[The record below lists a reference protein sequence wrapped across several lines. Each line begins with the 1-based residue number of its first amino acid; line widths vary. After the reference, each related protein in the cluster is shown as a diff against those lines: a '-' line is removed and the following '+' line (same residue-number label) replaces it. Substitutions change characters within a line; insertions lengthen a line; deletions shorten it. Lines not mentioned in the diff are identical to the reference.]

1 MTGPSA
7 RPGRRWRSL
16 TLAVTLATALGTLSG
31 CSTVKGWFTDDKQK
45 AAEAADMATRVA
57 ADPVPARV
65 STLSPEEE
73 AAARAALPRLE
84 VEAPKPLKALL
95 ETYLDL
101 PRAVALPDATTVS
114 RAEWS
119 RLIAA
124 TPAQARQLVQTEG
137 YFQAEAEL
145 TQAPGAVWTVRLKLV
160 PGQQARVG
168 KLNVEVQ
175 GELAELVENN
185 DATAKAVRSEI
196 EDGWSLKTGEPF
208 QNDAWASAKNSVIAR
223 LRAEGYV
230 AATWSGT
237 AAEVD
242 AQTQQVRLFVVA
254 DSGPLYRAGPIDVE
268 GTVVHESARVK
279 ALAGFSTGAPMT
291 ETRLLEYQERLVKT
305 GLFDQVTVLL
315 DPDPDTAGTA
325 PIHVRVK
332 EAKLQAATLAVG
344 VSADTGPRISLEH
357 THRRVFGW
365 AATARNK
372 FEYGRDK
379 QAWDGEIATH
389 ADADFNSNL
398 VGGAVERLLTDT
410 DLVLSQR
417 LRVGRSQDMQT
428 RERLRFVEAERAR
441 ECSRLD
447 TLISDCV
454 DLRALS
460 ANQYMTWR
468 RLDNLILPTD
478 GYTLQ
483 LQAGAGVAD
492 GSESKTGGFGRLY
505 GRVIGY
511 WPLGS
516 SWYSQARLE
525 LGGVLTQSGVQV
537 PDSLRFRAG
546 GDESVRGY
554 EYRTLAPVRDD
565 GSVTGGK
572 LLFTASAE
580 IAHPIVASL
589 PSVWWATFI
598 DAGRAADSVKALNPA
613 LGYGVGVRWR
623 SPVGPLRLDWA
634 WGQEVHQSRIHLSVG
649 IAF

>member
-1 MTGPSA
+1 M
-7 RPGRRWRSL
+7 
-16 TLAVTLATALGTLSG
+16 LGLLSG
-31 CSTVKGWFTDDKQK
+31 CSTLRGWFDDEPDKGK
-45 AAEAADMATRVA
+45 AAAAA
-57 ADPVPARV
+57 ASEPASAPV
-65 STLSPEEE
+65 STRTPEEE

-84 VEAPKPLKALL
+84 VDAAKPLKALL

-101 PRAVALPDATTVS
+101 PRAVALPDATSVS

-137 YFQAEAEL
+137 HFDAEASV
-145 TQAPGAVWTVRLKLV
+145 TQEPGDVWTVRLALT
-160 PGQQARVG
+160 PGRQARIG
-168 KLNVEVQ
+168 KLTVEVQ
-175 GELAELVENN
+175 GELAELIENN
-185 DATAKAVRSEI
+185 DAAAKAVRSEV
-196 EDGWSLKTGEPF
+196 EDNWSLKVGEPF
-208 QNDAWASAKNSVIAR
+208 RNEAWSGAKNALMAR
-223 LRAEGYV
+223 LRAEGY
-230 AATWSGT
+230 AAASWSGT

-254 DSGPLYRAGPIDVE
+254 DSGPLYRAGPIQVE
-268 GTVVHESARVK
+268 GTVVHEAARVR

-291 ETRLLEYQERLVKT
+291 ETRLLDYQERLVKT

-315 DPDPDTAGTA
+315 DPDPALAATA

-332 EAKLQAATLAVG
+332 ESKLQTATVAVG
-344 VSADTGPRISLEH
+344 VSADTGPRITLEH

-389 ADADFNSNL
+389 PDADFNSDL

-417 LRVGRSQDMQT
+417 LRVGRSQDTPRQET
-428 RERLRFVEAERAR
+428 LRFVEGERAR

-460 ANQYMTWR
+460 INQYNTWR
-468 RLDNLILPTD
+468 RLDNPILPTA

-483 LQAGAGVAD
+483 LQGGVGVAD
-492 GSESKTGGFGRLY
+492 GSESKRGGFARLY
-505 GRVIGY
+505 GRAIGY
-511 WPLGS
+511 WPLGDA
-516 SWYSQARLE
+516 WYSQARLE
-525 LGGVLTQSGVQV
+525 LGGVITQSGVQV

-565 GSVTGGK
+565 GSYTGGK
-572 LLFTASAE
+572 LLFTTSVELAR
-580 IAHPIVASL
+580 PISPKL

-598 DAGRAADSVKALNPA
+598 DAGRAADSVKELDPA

-634 WGQEVHQSRIHLSVG
+634 WGQEVHASRIHLSVG